1 MAAFNFPASPALND
15 TYTANSVTFKWN
27 GTQWTRVGD
36 PGAQGAQGYQ
46 GYQGAVGA
54 QGTQGAPGAQGDVGA
69 QGTQGAVGAQGTQG
83 APGAQGNQGYQGR
96 QGTVGA
102 QGTQGAPGSPGA
114 QGAQGSPGAQGAQGA
129 QGVQGASGP
138 TAQIAKAWVNF
149 NGQSTVAIRDDY
161 NVNTITDLGTGEYRV
176 NWSTSFANA
185 NYCVVTGNSIQ
196 ADSSTMSLYNN
207 RWSGSSIEPN
217 YTGYIECSARES
229 SANQVKDIDYGY
241 LVAYDN

>member
-1 MAAFNFPASPALND
+1 MANNREISQFASFLTVD
-15 TYTANSVTFKWN
+15 ESANN
-27 GTQWTRVGD
+27 NVGIATTVRISAGGLYVD
-36 PGAQGAQGYQ
+36 GVEVIGPGGSWRGPNSGLVGAQGAQG
-46 GYQGAVGA
+46 A
-54 QGTQGAPGAQGDVGA
+54 
-69 QGTQGAVGAQGTQG
+69 
-83 APGAQGNQGYQGR
+83 
-96 QGTVGA
+96 
-102 QGTQGAPGSPGA
+102 PGA
-114 QGAQGSPGAQGAQGA
+114 QGAQGS

-161 NVNTITDLGTGEYRV
+161 NVNSITDLGTAEYRI

>member
-1 MAAFNFPASPALND
+1 MSTLKVTNIQD
-15 TYTANSVTFKWN
+15 TAGANSSTS
-27 GTQWTRVGD
+27 
-36 PGAQGAQGYQ
+36 AEIYS
-46 GYQGAVGA
+46 
-54 QGTQGAPGAQGDVGA
+54 
-69 QGTQGAVGAQGTQG
+69 
-83 APGAQGNQGYQGR
+83 GR
-96 QGTVGA
+96 
-102 QGTQGAPGSPGA
+102 
-114 QGAQGSPGAQGAQGA
+114 
-129 QGVQGASGP
+129 
-138 TAQIAKAWVNF
+138 AKAWVNF
-149 NGQSTVAIRDDY
+149 NGEGTVGIRDDF

-196 ADSSTMSLYNN
+196 SDSSTMSLYNN